1 MMTDTESAP
10 HPAACGGL
18 PPPSEDGGEAGF
30 TLVEVLVA
38 VTLLSLLSMALFFSV
53 RFGVTAWQRGTDRSD
68 QIHASMAVQ
77 ELLRR
82 LIGEAYPLLL
92 SGGAGNGW
100 IDFAGTATSLDFLA
114 PVPVALASGGRARFT
129 LTIDRHGDLSDLVL
143 TSRPEL
149 ADGNAKAALQRKT
162 VLATIEAADLSYFG
176 AARSERTALWRD
188 HWSGEM
194 TLPALVRVRVRFA
207 RSDPRLW
214 PDLVIAPRITA
225 DVGCVYDPLTKL
237 CRGR

>member
-1 MMTDTESAP
+1 MTTDTESAP
-10 HPAACGGL
+10 RAAAGGG
-18 PPPSEDGGEAGF
+18 PPPRSAQRCEAGF

-38 VTLLSLLSMALFFSV
+38 VMLLSLLSMALFSSV

-77 ELLRR
+77 DLLRR

-92 SGGAGNGW
+92 SDGTGNGRV
-100 IDFAGTATSLDFLA
+100 DFAGTATSLDFLA
-114 PVPVALASGGRARFT
+114 PVPVALASGGRARFS
-129 LTIDRHGDLSDLVL
+129 LAIDRHGDVSDLVL

-149 ADGNAKAALQRKT
+149 AAGDANAALRRKT
-162 VLATIEAADLSYFG
+162 VLATIEAADFSYFG
-176 AARSERTALWRD
+176 AGRSDGTAQWRD

-207 RSDPRLW
+207 RSDARLW

>member
-1 MMTDTESAP
+1 MTDPESAP
-10 HPAACGGL
+10 RPAAGGGL
-18 PPPSEDGGEAGF
+18 PPPADEGDEAGF

-38 VTLLSLLSMALFFSV
+38 VTLLSLLSMALFSSV
-53 RFGVTAWQRGTDRSD
+53 RFGVTAWQRGTERAD
-68 QIHASMAVQ
+68 QIHTSMAVQ
-77 ELLRR
+77 EVLRR

-92 SGGAGNGW
+92 SDGAGNGRV
-100 IDFAGTATSLDFLA
+100 DFAGTATSLDFLA

-129 LTIDRHGDLSDLVL
+129 LAIDRHGDLSDLVL

-149 ADGNAKAALQRKT
+149 ADGDAKTGLQRKT
-162 VLATIEAADLSYFG
+162 VLATIEAADFSYFG
-176 AARSERTALWRD
+176 AARSERAAQWRD

-207 RSDPRLW
+207 RRDPRLW
-214 PDLVIAPRITA
+214 PDLAIAPRITA